1 MPQVNNIA
9 VLLTSH
15 NRKETTRTCL
25 TRLFNIRNDVDV
37 YCVDDNSTDG
47 TAQMIASEFPQVT
60 LIAGDGNL
68 FWCRGMRLAWET
80 ARKENDYAFYFWLN
94 DDLEL
99 YNNAFDELLECS
111 HLKNDQ
117 SIMAGLVEEKSSHT
131 VIYGGSDASKRLIS
145 ANGQLNEVTFLNGNF
160 VIVPR
165 FVFDKIGFFDRRFHH
180 DLGDVD
186 YGLSA
191 REQGL
196 CVYTSRCY
204 IGCTDVKLKS
214 KHLRIRMDNVGV
226 IKRFKRLY
234 SPLGSNPFITFYFKR
249 KHQGLGSALLYFVY
263 IHFINLLPDVVW
275 NKVSKWRY

>member
-1 MPQVNNIA
+1 M
-9 VLLTSH
+9 
-15 NRKETTRTCL
+15 CL

-37 YCVDDNSTDG
+37 FCVDDNSTDG

-80 ARKENDYAFYFWLN
+80 ARKKNNYAFYFWLN

-99 YNNAFDELLECS
+99 YDNAFDELLECS
-111 HLKNDQ
+111 RLENHRC
-117 SIMAGLVEEKSSHT
+117 IITGLVEEKSSHT

-214 KHLRIRMDNVGV
+214 KHLRIRMDNVDV